1 MDFADLDGALLIA
14 NDCFDGARLQNGKII
29 ANDLSGIG
37 VVPNQKINF
46 AH

>member
-1 MDFADLDGALLIA
+1 
-14 NDCFDGARLQNGKII
+14 LQNGKII

-46 AH
+46 TR